1 MSKKI
6 TGKRAELLKEMLLKK
21 KRELWLEL
29 KEELFRQAEPEYR
42 KQIETMLDEG
52 DRAIADLVGDT
63 VYQVMEVKRANIEKI
78 DEALRKLELDG
89 TYGICDDCGK
99 EIDEARLKNMPFV
112 IYCIEC
118 GRKRETGPHP
128 TL

>member
-21 KRELWLEL
+21 KREMWLEL

-42 KQIETMLDEG
+42 KQIETTLDEG

-89 TYGICDDCGK
+89 TYGICDDCGE

-118 GRKRETGPHP
+118 GRKRETGSHP
-128 TL
+128 SL